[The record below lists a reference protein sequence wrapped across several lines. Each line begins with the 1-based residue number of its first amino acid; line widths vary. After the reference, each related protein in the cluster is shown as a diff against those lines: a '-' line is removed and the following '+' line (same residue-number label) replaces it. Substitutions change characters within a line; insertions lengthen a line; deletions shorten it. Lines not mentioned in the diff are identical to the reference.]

1 MAMIDLRDYEFVR
14 VSGPDA
20 LKFLQG
26 QVTCDIEK
34 LGKDNSLTGAIC
46 NLRGRVI
53 ADFLIVLDGE
63 DCILRTQKGMS
74 EVIKKSL
81 AKYAIFSKV
90 ELTEEAG
97 FCKVIGTMNA
107 EDAKLVGDIIGQV
120 PADVLGSYVDSKA
133 IVVRLPSNNSRL
145 EVWVREKETFN
156 EWQLHKDETSLND
169 WKREDIMEGIV
180 HINLPMSEEYT
191 PQLLNYDL
199 SGVID
204 FSKGCY
210 TGQEIIAR
218 MHYRGNAKKR
228 LFLLTGK
235 NSVKDSSEV
244 IQRYGDK
251 ETLAKVLAFSNS
263 YKELDNSVL
272 LAILNITSEQS
283 SYSLSTPSQ
292 KESTLN
298 LVPLSS
304 YINQV
309 SDDDIIE

>member
-1 MAMIDLRDYEFVR
+1 MAMINLSDYEFVR
-14 VSGPDA
+14 VSGPDS

-34 LGKDNSLTGAIC
+34 LVKGKTLTGAIC
-46 NLRGRVI
+46 NLKGRVI

-90 ELTEEAG
+90 ELTTEAG
-97 FCKVIGTMNA
+97 FSKVIGTINA
-107 EDAKLVGDIIGQV
+107 KDAKLVEGLIGQV
-120 PADVLGSYVDSKA
+120 PADVLGCHVDSRA

-145 EVWVREKETFN
+145 EVWVREKDCFN
-156 EWQLHKDETSLND
+156 EWQLHRDETSLND

-180 HINLPMSEEYT
+180 HVNLPMSEEYT

-235 NSVKDSSEV
+235 NSIKDSSEV
-244 IQRYGDK
+244 IQRHGDK
-251 ETLAKVLAFSNS
+251 EILAKILAFSNS
-263 YKELDNSVL
+263 HRELDSSVL
-272 LAILNITSEQS
+272 LAILNITNEQS
-283 SYSLSTPSQ
+283 SYSLSTPNQ

-298 LVPLSS
+298 STPLAS

-309 SDDDIIE
+309 

>member
-1 MAMIDLRDYEFVR
+1 
-14 VSGPDA
+14 
-20 LKFLQG
+20 
-26 QVTCDIEK
+26 
-34 LGKDNSLTGAIC
+34 
-46 NLRGRVI
+46 
-53 ADFLIVLDGE
+53 
-63 DCILRTQKGMS
+63 
-74 EVIKKSL
+74 
-81 AKYAIFSKV
+81 
-90 ELTEEAG
+90 
-97 FCKVIGTMNA
+97 
-107 EDAKLVGDIIGQV
+107 
-120 PADVLGSYVDSKA
+120 
-133 IVVRLPSNNSRL
+133 
-145 EVWVREKETFN
+145 
-156 EWQLHKDETSLND
+156 
-169 WKREDIMEGIV
+169 
-180 HINLPMSEEYT
+180 MSEEYT

-235 NSVKDSSEV
+235 NSVQDSSEV

-263 YKELDNSVL
+263 CEQLDNSVL

>member
-107 EDAKLVGDIIGQV
+107 EDAKLVGDIIAV
-120 PADVLGSYVDSKA
+120 SYTHLRA
-133 IVVRLPSNNSRL
+133 H
-145 EVWVREKETFN
+145 ET
-156 EWQLHKDETSLND
+156 
-169 WKREDIMEGIV
+169 
-180 HINLPMSEEYT
+180 
-191 PQLLNYDL
+191 
-199 SGVID
+199 
-204 FSKGCY
+204 
-210 TGQEIIAR
+210 
-218 MHYRGNAKKR
+218 
-228 LFLLTGK
+228 
-235 NSVKDSSEV
+235 
-244 IQRYGDK
+244 
-251 ETLAKVLAFSNS
+251 
-263 YKELDNSVL
+263 
-272 LAILNITSEQS
+272 
-283 SYSLSTPSQ
+283 
-292 KESTLN
+292 
-298 LVPLSS
+298 
-304 YINQV
+304 
-309 SDDDIIE
+309 